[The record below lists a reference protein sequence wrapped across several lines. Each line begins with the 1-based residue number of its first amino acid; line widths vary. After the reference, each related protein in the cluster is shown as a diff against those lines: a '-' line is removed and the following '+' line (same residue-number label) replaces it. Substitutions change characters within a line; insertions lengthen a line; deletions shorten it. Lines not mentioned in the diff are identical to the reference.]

1 MITSNGHHQRSP
13 ASTKKEPKR
22 TKSFSLKEKPQ
33 KDGWS
38 QKMPTAIHHLASSQ
52 RTCMIS
58 ASISSLSRHSP
69 LESTFN
75 FKIGSVSSVAE
86 VEISLAL
93 LKCSWYAPEMLLVS
107 EPFERDQP
115 PFITHLSCLSP
126 PPVHPDSLAER
137 ILHIGEHIIFHSLGY
152 HLQEDIIT
160 EVYHHFAFKS
170 SLHLQGKARSMK
182 FGAFSRHMVATIM
195 LPTEC
200 LLQSLNLKIWRRKV
214 FMEILDSRLPH
225 YQSLGVFPNYRT
237 ISLLPESLGRF
248 SDRSRTGMRWI
259 QMSQRWIWKW
269 PIRRVAFKEPQRI
282 PKSLEKHLSWNI
294 SLGTSL
300 LKHLCWSI
308 HLSLLINRI
317 AVPWYLE

>member
-1 MITSNGHHQRSP
+1 
-13 ASTKKEPKR
+13 
-22 TKSFSLKEKPQ
+22 
-33 KDGWS
+33 
-38 QKMPTAIHHLASSQ
+38 MPTAIHHLASSQ

-69 LESTFN
+69 LESTLN

-137 ILHIGEHIIFHSLGY
+137 ILHIREHIIFHSLGY

-170 SLHLQGKARSMK
+170 SLASSSGQSKKHEVWSIFKAYGYDHYAAYWILTAK
-182 FGAFSRHMVATIM
+182 FESK
-195 LPTEC
+195 
-200 LLQSLNLKIWRRKV
+200 NLKTKG
-214 FMEILDSRLPH
+214 FHGDSGL
-225 YQSLGVFPNYRT
+225 
-237 ISLLPESLGRF
+237 
-248 SDRSRTGMRWI
+248 
-259 QMSQRWIWKW
+259 
-269 PIRRVAFKEPQRI
+269 
-282 PKSLEKHLSWNI
+282 
-294 SLGTSL
+294 
-300 LKHLCWSI
+300 
-308 HLSLLINRI
+308 
-317 AVPWYLE
+317 